1 MVVVQAEDLAA
12 SRKLIPN
19 FETWSQCF
27 ALYAA
32 VRISHKPTLTGDLMA
47 YFYSIATMARKHPW
61 PSWILY
67 DQAFREEAAWMPERL
82 CGKEDA
88 SLYAKCYTWGPIRSA
103 DPGCWNCQSFE
114 HSSGMCPHKPPP
126 KRVRRADPKA
136 DEPCRKYNNNDGRC
150 TFGEKC
156 KYQHKCQNCEGGH
169 PLSRC
174 PKLRRDHS
182 NGNGRG
188 SKTS

>member
-1 MVVVQAEDLAA
+1 MTRHSERRQHGCQNGCGEKKMLVSMPNVTLGVQSGQQILGAGTVSHLSIHQECVPT
-12 SRKLIPN
+12 SRHRRGSG
-19 FETWSQCF
+19 E
-27 ALYAA
+27 
-32 VRISHKPTLTGDLMA
+32 PT
-47 YFYSIATMARKHPW
+47 
-61 PSWILY
+61 
-67 DQAFREEAAWMPERL
+67 
-82 CGKEDA
+82 
-88 SLYAKCYTWGPIRSA
+88 
-103 DPGCWNCQSFE
+103 
-114 HSSGMCPHKPPP
+114 P
-126 KRVRRADPKA
+126 KQTNPAGT
-136 DEPCRKYNNNDGRC
+136 EYNNNDGRC